1 MKRVISRRN
10 VLALLALCVLWGTSA
25 AYAESNAQK
34 SRAVCEQAFAQLTR
48 NAQMAVREANL
59 SKGGTSKFNIACVEI
74 PVGTPSG
81 TQTDS
86 QKPADGE
93 DLTVVKP
100 NTTKPV
106 DPAPVVTADL
116 GIKVWFEL
124 QDGTLVNP
132 IKHRWG
138 SKERFWI
145 HIQTAVPVYVALFQN
160 YPESRPASRQVYPD
174 QAYPESFKPLAAN
187 ETTRLPV
194 LFEMDDDMRDE
205 IMSMV
210 VVRSDCGAITKVPE
224 TENGGSTTVQN
235 DPINEEE
242 NKTDD
247 SAPVVVEPINEEE
260 NKTDDSI
267 AVVVAPINEEENKT
281 DDSIAVVVE
290 PINEEENKTDDSATV
305 VAEPIAIEEAEPIAI
320 EEDGGDEGSLLPD
333 PLVEPIYDMD
343 LAGNEEDGDDTDI
356 AEGTNETGEDG
367 EELIISFETEVNEQ
381 GEEHVEIVFETPV
394 TLEEK
399 EEESV
404 QPQAEE
410 SEDTPREVTDST
422 EIELAEGPQE
432 ETTPILTTQ
441 AVTGVAGTMRSFNV
455 QEFNDAVVTGA
466 GDPTS
471 KSMAASAKFLIAP
484 ADTEKSDV
492 PEDVCFYMFKTGPLG
507 QWQLTLYK

>member
-260 NKTDDSI
+260 NKTDDS
-267 AVVVAPINEEENKT
+267 
-281 DDSIAVVVE
+281 
-290 PINEEENKTDDSATV
+290 ATV